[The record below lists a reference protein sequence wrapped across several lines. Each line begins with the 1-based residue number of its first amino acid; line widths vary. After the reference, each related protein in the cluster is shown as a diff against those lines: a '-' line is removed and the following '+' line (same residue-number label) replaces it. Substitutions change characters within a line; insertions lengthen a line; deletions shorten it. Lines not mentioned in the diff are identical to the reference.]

1 MGFSLN
7 LLTQHFDIQ
16 KSPLRAKKNGI
27 KKVEYFMPSW
37 EVQPN
42 LYTTTNLRINPKIGA
57 VTYRL
62 SLLKGNSFVIK
73 TKIGTPKW

>member
-16 KSPLRAKKNGI
+16 KSPRRAKNGI

-37 EVQPN
+37 EIQPN
-42 LYTTTNLRINPKIGA
+42 LYSNDQFQDQPRNLCRYLQVVVVK
-57 VTYRL
+57 R
-62 SLLKGNSFVIK
+62 
-73 TKIGTPKW
+73 